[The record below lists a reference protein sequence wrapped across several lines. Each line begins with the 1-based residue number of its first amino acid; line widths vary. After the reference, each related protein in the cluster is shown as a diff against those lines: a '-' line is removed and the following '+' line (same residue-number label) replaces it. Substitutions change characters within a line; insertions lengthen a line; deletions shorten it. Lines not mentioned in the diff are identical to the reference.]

1 MKKWLVG
8 ILVILSCFTAFVYVF
23 IPNGM
28 TISRD
33 ISVKANREG
42 LYRNLSDEKNWS
54 EWWPGNKT
62 GPDSSGNYELGY
74 NNAVYA
80 VKDRTILSIIV
91 TIRDRPEVKTE
102 LTLIA
107 KNLDSSE
114 LHWQASIPATYN
126 PLKRLQIYFK
136 ANKISNDIASLLKK
150 MQSFFSETKNVY
162 GYDIRHELV
171 KDSILVSTYKES
183 KGYPST
189 EFIYDLIDQLKKYIS
204 SHSAKETG
212 APMLNI
218 NSKDSVNYT
227 TRVAI
232 PVDKKLPTSGNISYK
247 WMLGGGNI
255 FVVDVP
261 GGPFAINKAFEQLEN
276 YVQDHRRTPPAI
288 PFQSL
293 VTDRSKM
300 ADTSKWITRI
310 YYPVM

>member
-8 ILVILSCFTAFVYVF
+8 ILVILVCFTAFVYFF
-23 IPNGM
+23 IPNTM
-28 TISRD
+28 TISQD

-62 GPDSSGNYELGY
+62 GPGSSGHYNLGY
-74 NNAVYA
+74 NNAVYT
-80 VKDRTILSIIV
+80 VKDRTTLSFIV
-91 TIRDRPEVKTE
+91 LIQDGPEVKTE

-107 KNLDSSE
+107 KNPDSSE
-114 LHWQASIPATYN
+114 LHWQASIPTTFN

-150 MQSFFSETKNVY
+150 MKSFFSETKNVY

-171 KDSILVSTYKES
+171 KDSILVSTYAES
-183 KGYPST
+183 KTYPST
-189 EFIYDLIDQLKKYIS
+189 EFIYALIDQLKKYIS
-204 SHSAKETG
+204 SNAAKETG
-212 APMLNI
+212 LPMLNI
-218 NSKDSVNYT
+218 YRKDSVNYT

-255 FVVDVP
+255 LVTDVQ
-261 GGPFAINKAFEQLEN
+261 GGSFSVNSAFQQLEN
-276 YVQDHRRTPPAI
+276 YVQDHQRTAPAI

-293 VTDRSKM
+293 VTDRSKE